1 MVQLIENKKKGVI
14 TSSVVDPDP
23 HGIALIW
30 LSCIRIN
37 TDLNPDQGRWKLK
50 KINK

>member
-1 MVQLIENKKKGVI
+1 M

-23 HGIALIW
+23 HGTALNW
-30 LSCIRIN
+30 LSWIRIN
-37 TDLNPDQGRWKLK
+37 ADPNPDKGRWKLK